1 MSYLDPMDERELED
15 VMAVYGKAEVEEIE
29 VGIDRD
35 LFQNRFLKSSDR
47 RGEVVFAIQMPEG
60 ILVHHKAFYG
70 DGVFR
75 LLSGG
80 IDYGEKVVDALRR
93 EIEEETSLTLSSGRL
108 LGVQDCQLVYGS
120 RSVRFVSYVF
130 YVRAA
135 GDLYPDPK
143 ENITEFRTVSLTGLA
158 AIAEDLRR
166 APAPQEGWGRWR
178 ALAHDLVYQRLM
190 GQVHN
195 GD

>member
-1 MSYLDPMDERELED
+1 MPYLDPVDERELED
-15 VMAVYGKAEVEEIE
+15 VMAVYGEAEMEEIQ
-29 VGIDRD
+29 VDVDRH

-60 ILVHHKAFYG
+60 ILVHHKSFYG

-80 IDYGEKVVDALRR
+80 VDYGEKVVDALRR

-130 YVRAA
+130 YVHAA
-135 GDLYPDPK
+135 GDLRPDPK
-143 ENITEFRTVSLTGLA
+143 ENITEIRVVSMAELA

-166 APAPQEGWGRWR
+166 TPPPHEGWGRWR

-190 GQVHN
+190 EQSL
-195 GD
+195 

>member
-1 MSYLDPMDERELED
+1 MLYQDPVDERELED
-15 VMAVYGKAEVEEIE
+15 VMAVYGEAEVEEIE
-29 VGIDRD
+29 VDIDRD

-47 RGEVVFAIQMPEG
+47 RGEVVFAIQMPDG
-60 ILVHHKAFYG
+60 ILVHHKSFYR

-93 EIEEETSLTLSSGRL
+93 EIGEETSLTLASGRL
-108 LGVQDCQLVYGS
+108 LGVQDCQLVYQS

-143 ENITEFRTVSLTGLA
+143 ENITEFRTISLTGLA

>member
-1 MSYLDPMDERELED
+1 VPYQDPVDERELED
-15 VMAVYGKAEVEEIE
+15 VMAVYGEAEVEEIE
-29 VGIDRD
+29 VDIDGD

-47 RGEVVFAIQMPEG
+47 RGEVVFAIQMPDG
-60 ILVHHKAFYG
+60 ILVHHKSFYG

-93 EIEEETSLTLSSGRL
+93 EIEEETSLTLSSGQL

-130 YVRAA
+130 YVHAT
-135 GDLYPDPK
+135 GNLHPDPK
-143 ENITEFRTVSLTGLA
+143 ENITEFQTVSVAGLA
-158 AIAEDLRR
+158 AVAEDLRR
-166 APAPQEGWGRWR
+166 APPPHEGWGRWR

-190 GQVHN
+190 EQIHN

>member
-15 VMAVYGKAEVEEIE
+15 VMAVYGEAEVEEIE

-35 LFQNRFLKSSDR
+35 LFQNRLLKSSDR

-60 ILVHHKAFYG
+60 ILVHHKSFYG

-130 YVRAA
+130 YVHAD
-135 GDLYPDPK
+135 GDLRPDPK
-143 ENITEFRTVSLTGLA
+143 ENITEFRAVSLAELA

-166 APAPQEGWGRWR
+166 TPPPHEGWGRWR

-190 GQVHN
+190 EQSL
-195 GD
+195 

>member
-130 YVRAA
+130 YVHAD
-135 GDLYPDPK
+135 GDLRPDPK
-143 ENITEFRTVSLTGLA
+143 ENITEFRAVSLAELA

-166 APAPQEGWGRWR
+166 TPPSHEGWGRWR

-190 GQVHN
+190 EQSL
-195 GD
+195 